1 MPKEK
6 KSASTGSASAAVN
19 AAAASTAK
27 DAGKDAGKD
36 AAKDK
41 AAAKAKS
48 SATAAGTGAKLPLKA
63 INYLLVL
70 VLLASLASFGYFG
83 YFGYKT
89 IIDNEEVIS
98 KRLAEQKEQIQQLL
112 QQYTA
117 TRSDLGIQEE
127 NLAGVRGEV
136 GDLEKEL
143 DTLDRLSVLTQER
156 LEKIEGEIKPQEIW
170 LLQISQLVYLAEQER
185 AIGGRAAA
193 INYLLLQANQL
204 ADKASANAEVLRI
217 KQALTRDLESY
228 EIYHD
233 FDVSVPYSQ
242 LAELDRIINEQL
254 QFPSD
259 SFAASPAEPEDLEET
274 ADSGVGNVLI
284 SSIFKIF
291 DSIKPYFRIST
302 NAQQKK
308 PLGHEQQTLLKLSL
322 SSKVDQA
329 KNAAIKGQQDLFRSV
344 LLEVRQ
350 GLSANFVEGDAQT
363 RALEIVDEL
372 DALDT
377 ISADLPQLRS
387 YALLFSGI
395 N

>member
-19 AAAASTAK
+19 AAAASA
-27 DAGKDAGKD
+27 ANDAGKD

-41 AAAKAKS
+41 TAAKAKS
-48 SATAAGTGAKLPLKA
+48 SATAAGAGTGAKLPLKA

-143 DTLDRLSVLTQER
+143 DTLDKLSVLTQER

-259 SFAASPAEPEDLEET
+259 SFAASPAEPEESEET

-350 GLSANFVEGDAQT
+350 GLSANFVEGEAQT